1 MTYITSGVSMWDRP
15 FYQNMSIDD
24 SDNMT
29 ENLPQDESL
38 FSLIA
43 EQIPAFVLSLNLLR
57 EVKIKSPNFR
67 QIPW

>member
-29 ENLPQDESL
+29 ENLPQDESF

-57 EVKIKSPNFR
+57 EVKIKSPNFK

>member
-1 MTYITSGVSMWDRP
+1 MTYITSGVSMSGRP

-43 EQIPAFVLSLNLLR
+43 EQILAFEAN
-57 EVKIKSPNFR
+57 
-67 QIPW
+67 